1 MQTVQVKDK
10 RFELFITEDQLL
22 TDIKRVADSICND
35 YSGKNPLFLVVL
47 NGSFMFASDLLKNI
61 QFPAE
66 VSFIKVSSYSGVET
80 TENVK
85 QLIGL
90 NEDISGRNIII
101 VEDVVDTGI
110 TMKETLALIEAR
122 NPSSVAICTM
132 LFKPNKI
139 KVDLNIKYK
148 AREIPDDFIVGYGL
162 DYDGYGRNLRDIYKI
177 IK

>member
-10 RFELFITEDQLL
+10 QFELFITEDQLL
-22 TDIKRVADSICND
+22 TDIKRVADSISND

-66 VSFIKVSSYSGVET
+66 VSFIKVSSYSGVQT

>member
-10 RFELFITEDQLL
+10 QFELFITEDQLL
-22 TDIKRVADSICND
+22 TDIKRVADRICND

-66 VSFIKVSSYSGVET
+66 VSFIKVSSYSGVQT

-90 NEDISGRNIII
+90 NEDISGRDIII

>member
-1 MQTVQVKDK
+1 MQ
-10 RFELFITEDQLL
+10 
-22 TDIKRVADSICND
+22 
-35 YSGKNPLFLVVL
+35 
-47 NGSFMFASDLLKNI
+47 
-61 QFPAE
+61 
-66 VSFIKVSSYSGVET
+66 T

>member
-10 RFELFITEDQLL
+10 QFELFITEDQLL

-35 YSGKNPLFLVVL
+35 YSSKNPLFLVVL

-61 QFPAE
+61 KFPAE
-66 VSFIKVSSYSGVET
+66 VSFIKVSSYSGVQT